1 MNIKSKI
8 FVKSQRMK
16 NLQQTLGLNDTA
28 MAKRIGISRQ
38 TYLRA
43 LDGESVSAEFAAGA
57 VVAFGGKFEALFEA
71 RIPASAV
78 A

>member
-1 MNIKSKI
+1 MKSKI
-8 FVKSQRMK
+8 FVKVQKMK

-43 LDGESVSAEFAAGA
+43 LEGESVSAEFAAGA

-71 RIPASAV
+71 RAPIGAA